1 MRRLAGR
8 RERPSLPSAS
18 LCGGGEEGFGVPGGV
33 TAAPAPGEQGTSLTT
48 GRKTIVVILLLPA
61 SVGSVSGRVGR
72 ARRVR

>member
-18 LCGGGEEGFGVPGGV
+18 LCGGGGGRFWGARWGYSGPSSGRARDIAHDRKEDDSRDI
-33 TAAPAPGEQGTSLTT
+33 TAAC
-48 GRKTIVVILLLPA
+48 R
-61 SVGSVSGRVGR
+61 VGSVPGRVGR